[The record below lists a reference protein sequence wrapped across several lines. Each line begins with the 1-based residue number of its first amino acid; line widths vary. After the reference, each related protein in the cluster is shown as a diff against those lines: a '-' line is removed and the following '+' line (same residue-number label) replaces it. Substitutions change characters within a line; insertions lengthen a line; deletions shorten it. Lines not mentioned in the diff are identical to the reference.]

1 MDLDLLRTFVVAAD
15 ALNFTKAAEALHLT
29 QPAVSQ
35 HIKELEATFK
45 QPLFERRG
53 RQVELSLGGRALL
66 PFARD
71 LLARWEDARASLDQL
86 QGQIGGELALGA
98 GNTAGVYLLPRLLG
112 RFRAEHPQIRVSLK
126 VGPTRDLL
134 DMLGHGALDLALME
148 DATVDEA
155 RRPLERAP
163 YLTDELVLIAPPDGP
178 KGPIAP
184 AELANL
190 PLLVR
195 HATSA
200 TERPVRAALEAAGL
214 HQLQIALELGSTE
227 AIKQGVMA
235 GLGLGFVSRFAIRDE
250 LEAGRLRE
258 VAIHGVHVERTLW
271 LVAPARKVQP
281 APVRLFQAFLLASG
295 VQ

>member
-1 MDLDLLRTFVVAAD
+1 MVAAE

-35 HIKELEATFK
+35 HVKELETYFR

-53 RQVELSLGGRALL
+53 RQVELSLAGQALL
-66 PFARD
+66 PFARE
-71 LLARWEDARASLDQL
+71 LLGRWEDARANLADL
-86 QGQIGGELALGA
+86 QGQIGGELSLGA
-98 GNTAGVYLLPRLLG
+98 GNTAGVYLLPRVLG
-112 RFRAEHPQIRVSLK
+112 RFHAQHPNVRVSLK

-148 DATVDEA
+148 DTTADEA

-163 YLTDELVLIAPPDGP
+163 FLTDELVLIAPPGGP
-178 KGPIAP
+178 AGPLPASAL
-184 AELANL
+184 AELE
-190 PLLVR
+190 LLAR
-195 HATSA
+195 PATSA
-200 TERPVRAALEAAGL
+200 TELSIRAALAAAGL
-214 HQLQIALELGSTE
+214 PPERLRVGLELGSTE

-235 GLGLGFVSRFAIRDE
+235 GLGVGFVSRFAIRAE
-250 LEAGRLRE
+250 LESGRLRVVTVE
-258 VAIHGVHVERTLW
+258 SVHVERQLW

-281 APVRLFQAFLLASG
+281 PPVRLFQAFLLATGGDPAPG